1 MLTKISSPNYY
12 YGPRLLENPLLNKGS
27 AFSFEERM
35 ALNLLGLLPSCV
47 ETIAEQT
54 VRAYAQYL
62 SCNTNLAKHIFLR
75 SLQDNNEILF
85 YNLINNHLNEML
97 PVIYTPVVGEA
108 CQHFSDIYRRS
119 RGIFISYDVRNHLD
133 TILRNCE
140 NDNVRVIV
148 VTDGE
153 RILGLGD
160 QGIGGMG
167 IPIGKLSL
175 YTSCGGINPAHTLPI
190 ILDVGTNNK
199 TLINDPLYMGYKHPR
214 ITGEEYYEFIHLFIK
229 AVMKRW
235 PNVLLQFEDFAQSNA
250 MPLLEHY
257 RNKLCCFNDDIQGTA
272 AVTLGCLLAACR
284 ATGTK
289 LSEQRLVFVGA
300 GSAGCGIA
308 EYVITQMV
316 YDGLSEEEARSNIY
330 MVDKF
335 GLLTD
340 DMPNLL
346 DFQKRLAINK
356 KNIQGWPVANN
367 EISLLEVIENVA
379 PTILIGISGQSGL
392 FSEQVIRKMYSKCK
406 QPIIMPLSNPTSC
419 AEALPQDI
427 ISWSE
432 GSALIATGSPFD
444 DVEFNGKKYAISQ
457 CNNAYIFPGLGL
469 GVLASE
475 AKRVTDKMLLAASKA
490 LADLSPLAKTCN
502 GSLLPYINEIQQVS
516 KVIALAVAQA
526 AQLDGVAPETT
537 SESLHLKIE
546 SEFWQPE
553 YHTYIGS

>member
-1 MLTKISSPNYY
+1 MLTKISSTNYY

-27 AFSFEERM
+27 AFSIKERM

-54 VRAYAQYL
+54 LRAYAQYS

-119 RGIFISYDVRNHLD
+119 RGLFISYDVRDHLD

-190 ILDVGTNNK
+190 VLDVGTNNK
-199 TLINDPLYMGYKHPR
+199 TLIDDPLYMGYKHPR
-214 ITGEEYYEFIHLFIK
+214 VTGVEYYEFIHLFIK

-250 MPLLEHY
+250 MPLLQHY

-272 AVTLGCLLAACR
+272 AVTLACLLAACR

-308 EYVITQMV
+308 ENVITQMV
-316 YDGLSEEEARSNIY
+316 SDGLSEEEARSNIY
-330 MVDKF
+330 MVDRF
-335 GLLTD
+335 GLLTN

-346 DFQKRLAINK
+346 DFQKKLAINK
-356 KNIQGWPVANN
+356 ENIQGWCVENN
-367 EISLLEVIENVA
+367 EISLLEIIENAA

-392 FSEQVIRKMYSKCK
+392 FSEKVIRKMCCKCK

-444 DVEFNGKKYAISQ
+444 NVNFNGKKYAISQ

-469 GVLASE
+469 GVLVSE
-475 AKRVTDKMLLAASKA
+475 AKRVTDKMLLAASQA
-490 LADLSPLAKTCN
+490 LADLSPLAKTGS
-502 GSLLPYINEIQQVS
+502 GSLLPHINEIQQVS

-526 AQLDGVAPETT
+526 AQLDGVASETT
-537 SESLHLKIE
+537 AESLHLKIE

-553 YHTYIGS
+553 YQTYIDS